1 MKGRVK
7 LIMFNDRHQDFID
20 EITTRIRKAR
30 AGSYRINV
38 VRDKTAIPFSFF
50 IYNDYVNSK
59 GESIDDKDSK
69 HALYLELYNYDNKEH
84 KRVYVGQYYDT
95 KTIIDELVQKYY
107 DKPKTVAA
115 LLMAQKEFGF
125 TIHSI

>member
-1 MKGRVK
+1 MKP
-7 LIMFNDRHQDFID
+7 IMFNDKHQEFVD

-38 VRDKTAIPFSFF
+38 VRDKTAIPFDFF
-50 IYNDYVNSK
+50 IYHCFLNSK
-59 GESIDDKDSK
+59 GESINDKDSMYP
-69 HALYLELYNYDNKEH
+69 LYLELYNYDNKEH

-95 KTIIDELVQKYY
+95 KTIIDELVQKHY
-107 DKPKTVAA
+107 DKPKVVAA
-115 LLMAQKEFGF
+115 LLQAQKEFGF

>member
-1 MKGRVK
+1 
-7 LIMFNDRHQDFID
+7 MFNDRHQDFID
-20 EITTRIRKAR
+20 EITTRIRKAG

-38 VRDKTAIPFSFF
+38 VRDKTAIPFDFF
-50 IYNDYVNSK
+50 IYHCYLNSK
-59 GESIDDKDSK
+59 GESLQSWDTNYPR
-69 HALYLELYNYDNKEH
+69 YLELYSYNNKNHE
-84 KRVYVGQYYDT
+84 RVYAGQYYDT